1 MTPDEAIHQRVQM
14 AAAPDAVQLR
24 GKKDVPPLERITNSQ
39 RKPVTVLYP
48 PQLAGWRVVG
58 IGGQQNLVDLHS
70 VLAHPQP

>member
-48 PQLAGWRVVG
+48 PP
-58 IGGQQNLVDLHS
+58 N
-70 VLAHPQP
+70 